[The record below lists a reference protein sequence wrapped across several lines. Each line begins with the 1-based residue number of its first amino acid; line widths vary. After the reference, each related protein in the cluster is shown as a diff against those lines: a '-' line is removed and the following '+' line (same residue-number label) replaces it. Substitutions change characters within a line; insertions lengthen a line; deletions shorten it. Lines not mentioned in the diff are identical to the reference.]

1 LGCKR
6 RHARLAEVLESTP
19 DAEETIVLLPAAVDD
34 IVLVCGEGET
44 IKVVCIGRRALDPA
58 VLA

>member
-1 LGCKR
+1 M
-6 RHARLAEVLESTP
+6 
-19 DAEETIVLLPAAVDD
+19 DD

-44 IKVVCIGRRALDPA
+44 IEMVCIGRRSLDSA